1 MRAVARVLKVSRSH
15 LIDKR
20 DGKQG
25 RERKR
30 YIKTGD
36 QELVE
41 LMKPLLEQRP
51 SYGYKRITTLLKSK
65 LKRFGLKSVNHKRV
79 YRVMKA
85 HGLLL
90 AKPIRGPKRAHTG
103 KIETLTSNTRWCS
116 DHFSIQ
122 CWNGD
127 QVHVAFS
134 LDTCDREA
142 MRWVASTIGI
152 DGQAIR
158 NLMLETVEYRFGQ
171 AKIPGILQWLTD
183 NGSCYV
189 ARETVVFGRELGFD
203 IRTTPVRSPE
213 SNGMAEAFV
222 KSFKRDY
229 VVFGDLGSA
238 KAVMAQL
245 PYWFEDYNEKAPH
258 RGLKMLSPRQFLEKQ
273 RAS

>member
-1 MRAVARVLKVSRSH
+1 MRAVARALNVSRSN
-15 LIDKR
+15 LIDR
-20 DGKQG
+20 CDGN
-25 RERKR
+25 RLERKG
-30 YIKTGD
+30 YTKPGD
-36 QELVE
+36 QELIE
-41 LMKPLLEQRP
+41 RMKLLLKQKP
-51 SYGYKRITTLLKSK
+51 SYGYKRITTLLNSQ
-65 LKRFGLKSVNHKRV
+65 LKREEQKNVNHKRV
-79 YRVMKA
+79 YRVMRA

-90 AKPIRGPKRAHTG
+90 QKPVRRPKRAHIG
-103 KIETLTSNTRWCS
+103 KIETLSSNTRWCS

-127 QVHVAFS
+127 LVHVAFS

-158 NLMLETVEYRFGQ
+158 DLMLETVEYRFGQ
-171 AKIPGILQWLTD
+171 PKVPSTLQWLTD

-189 ARETVVFGRELGFD
+189 ARETVAFGRELGLD

-229 VVFGDLGSA
+229 VVFGNLRDA
-238 KAVMAQL
+238 MTVMSQL
-245 PYWFEDYNEKAPH
+245 PKWFEDYNEKAPH
-258 RGLKMLSPRQFLEKQ
+258 KSLKMLSPRQFLEKQ
-273 RAS
+273 RAG